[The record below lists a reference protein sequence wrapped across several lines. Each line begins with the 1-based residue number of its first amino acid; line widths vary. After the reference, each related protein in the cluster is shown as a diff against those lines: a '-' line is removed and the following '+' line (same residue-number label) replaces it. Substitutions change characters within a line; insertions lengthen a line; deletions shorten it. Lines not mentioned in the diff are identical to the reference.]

1 MLRARCPQGPQALGS
16 NRASRLW
23 TYGQRAGC
31 LICFE
36 RSRAWLPP
44 GSIALEHGVEDHD
57 DLAHHCHQRDF
68 SELAAGAQPFM
79 KLFEHRIAADR
90 TQRAHVK
97 LAADRIASAPDD
109 PAAAPAAAVI
119 GERGDSDQS
128 CGGFAAERAQFRQLG
143 QHRGAEHLAH
153 PRKAAQHLA
162 LAPPGLRAP
171 HGLIDII
178 VDLCDAALQVSDML
192 AQLFT
197 DLRGSSPTTI
207 LRFRHLLERHGLTR
221 GIFEEIEGLLEQRR
235 LLLRSG
241 TIVDATIIAAPSSTK
256 NASASRDPEM
266 KQTRKGRN
274 WFFGMKLHIGTDRRG
289 IVHTVRATDAGVS
302 DITQLPDL
310 LHGQE
315 REVFGDQAYWKE
327 DDRRFLEAWGMRY
340 RINRR
345 PTSKRP
351 LSERWRMIN
360 RARSRTRARGE
371 HAFRVVKQLWGF
383 AKVRYRGLAK
393 NLARAQ
399 TMFAL
404 ANLYQVR
411 RQLLP
416 TEAKCAR

>member
-1 MLRARCPQGPQALGS
+1 MGNQRTFASLAWNGKGKVTRRERFLAEMDAVIPWSRLVRLIEPHYPKAGQGRQPLGLEKMLRIYFLQPWFNLSDPQAEDAIYDSESMRRFARVELGD
-16 NRASRLW
+16 
-23 TYGQRAGC
+23 
-31 LICFE
+31 E
-36 RSRAWLPP
+36 
-44 GSIALEHGVEDHD
+44 V
-57 DLAHHCHQRDF
+57 
-68 SELAAGAQPFM
+68 
-79 KLFEHRIAADR
+79 
-90 TQRAHVK
+90 V
-97 LAADRIASAPDD
+97 PD
-109 PAAAPAAAVI
+109 
-119 GERGDSDQS
+119 ES
-128 CGGFAAERAQFRQLG
+128 
-143 QHRGAEHLAH
+143 
-153 PRKAAQHLA
+153 
-162 LAPPGLRAP
+162 
-171 HGLIDII
+171 
-178 VDLCDAALQVSDML
+178 
-192 AQLFT
+192 
-197 DLRGSSPTTI
+197 TI
-207 LRFRHLLERHGLTR
+207 LEA
-221 GIFEEIEGLLEQRR
+221 RR

-274 WFFGMKLHIGTDRRG
+274 WHFGMKLHIGADKRG
-289 IVHTVRATDAGVS
+289 IVHTVRATAASVA

-327 DDRRFLEAWGMRY
+327 DDREFLEAWGMRY

-351 LSERWRMIN
+351 LSARWRMIN

-371 HAFRVVKQLWGF
+371 HAFRIVKQLWGF

-416 TEAKCAR
+416 AGARCAL